1 VSNRSTKIQ
10 ASILVDAAGV
20 PIPGGG
26 SAIGSP
32 EVPTFTQN
40 LALAPLNFV
49 DAVVSAKIPR
59 FFSLRFSAA
68 LAGVQTL
75 TVTYESAGGAAFNTN
90 LLTEVLPIG
99 TQDKIFFF
107 PCSAGPIRAGDHY
120 RIQLTNTGAPAI
132 TVSGNMNYT
141 V

>member
-26 SAIGSP
+26 GAIGSP
-32 EVPTFTQN
+32 NVSAFSQN
-40 LALAPLNFV
+40 LAVAPLNFV
-49 DAVVSAKIPR
+49 DAVASSKNPK
-59 FFSLRFSAA
+59 FFSLRFSVALIAA
-68 LAGVQTL
+68 QTL
-75 TVTYESAGGAAFNTN
+75 TVTYESADGAAFFTN

-99 TQDKIFFF
+99 TTSKIFFF
-107 PCSAGPIRAGDHY
+107 PASAGPIRVGDHY
-120 RIQLTNTGAPAI
+120 RIQLTNTGAPVN
-132 TVSGNMNYT
+132 TVSGNLNYT